1 MYEKAK
7 YGVCTNHYS
16 DVTCIQLL
24 IQLYIHSSI
33 HPSVRL
39 SPINVSQKA
48 VGQLFRTSLGGVG
61 GRTKKR
67 SFQSW
72 QEKEKWLVLVSF
84 WKSIYFGWWP
94 SQTFKVKQET
104 YKYNLVYFAI
114 LIMWSSIMLM
124 SMSMSN
130 FLHNIDSQAGPKG
143 CGCGICL
150 NCWVGHSSAILHE
163 STCILYMC

>member
-16 DVTCIQLL
+16 DVTCIKLL
-24 IQLYIHSSI
+24 FQLYIHSSI
-33 HPSVRL
+33 HLSVRP
-39 SPINVSQKA
+39 SPIIISQKA
-48 VGQLFRTSLGGVG
+48 VGQLFRTSLGAG
-61 GRTKKR
+61 GRRTKKQ

-94 SQTFKVKQET
+94 FQTFRVKQET

-124 SMSMSN
+124 SILIWQHTGIFGFKISMYT
-130 FLHNIDSQAGPKG
+130 LHWRNVK
-143 CGCGICL
+143 L
-150 NCWVGHSSAILHE
+150 SA
-163 STCILYMC
+163 